1 MNVPP
6 VSPAAPAA
14 NLSAPSPSDAGS
26 GKDDFSRL
34 LDRSAPPASNP
45 PAETRKTSESSPS
58 QNTSRGPSSNA
69 DHRQPVSDGTAPET
83 PCDHQAELCQDAAEA
98 MVEAV
103 IGAAII
109 VPPII
114 ATPDPIVAAV
124 PTPPANAVGAANAAG
139 PAKAVPPAPALP
151 AAAAPAAPAQP
162 AGGVKTD
169 PAAPALTAAPPAEP
183 QQAPPLSPVAPTQR
197 TANAGE
203 AGKADDTAK
212 PSSAKSAPA
221 PAPQTDAAAS
231 NATPVAAKEAV
242 ATPPA
247 RPTQPTADLA
257 PAPVPSA
264 APSPAATPTPAP
276 QPAADNAPVAKA
288 SVDANAAADSAAT
301 LTVVAAATT
310 QPKPASSSSFPASAK
325 TAQAAPTQAPVVAV
339 VESPQ
344 TPTIPQPPVAGL
356 ALIDSDAASRPV
368 DATAPAGPTPSTPVP
383 PAATIAATAAAPLAG
398 VDSDGEA
405 ATTLVAAATAAKP
418 EPSSAAERP
427 SRNGTPT
434 TAALGNGNPAAAAGD
449 ASSGATPTA
458 GSTAE
463 QGQVSDS
470 AAMKSGDTGPH
481 LSTDTP
487 TSAISDSA
495 RAPSTP
501 VAIGAEAA
509 ATRPIG
515 AAGDTA
521 AAARSAAPQNP
532 VTHQVAVHLERAV
545 GDGHDRFQIQLSPP
559 DLGRIDV
566 RLEISSDGRVSAVFG
581 VDRQQTLDLLQRD
594 SRDLQRALQDSG
606 LRADSG
612 SLSFNLRGEGR
623 GNQSLPLDLYRD
635 RGANQPS
642 EDYPPADVAA
652 ATRYSTSSTRRLDIQ
667 V

>member
-1 MNVPP
+1 MNVLP

-14 NLSAPSPSDAGS
+14 NLSAPSTGDAGS

-34 LDRSAPPASNP
+34 LDRSAPPASNSK
-45 PAETRKTSESSPS
+45 AETRKTSESSPS
-58 QNTSRGPSSNA
+58 QDPSRGPSSNA

-103 IGAAII
+103 LAAAII
-109 VPPII
+109 VPPVVL
-114 ATPDPIVAAV
+114 TPDPTVATV
-124 PTPPANAVGAANAAG
+124 PTPTASAVDAVGAAA
-139 PAKAVPPAPALP
+139 PAKAAAPAPALP
-151 AAAAPAAPAQP
+151 AAAAPVAPAQP

-169 PAAPALTAAPPAEP
+169 PAT
-183 QQAPPLSPVAPTQR
+183 PTQR

-203 AGKADDTAK
+203 AAKPDDTAK
-212 PSSAKSAPA
+212 PSSTKSVPA
-221 PAPQTDAAAS
+221 PAPQTDVPAS
-231 NATPVAAKEAV
+231 NAAPVAAKDAV
-242 ATPPA
+242 AAPPA
-247 RPTQPTADLA
+247 RPAPPTADLA

-264 APSPAATPTPAP
+264 TPSPAPAP
-276 QPAADNAPVAKA
+276 ASAPQQTADNAPVATTA
-288 SVDANAAADSAAT
+288 VDANAAADSAAT
-301 LTVVAAATT
+301 LTVVAAATP
-310 QPKPASSSSFPASAK
+310 QPKQTPSSSSFPASAK
-325 TAQAAPTQAPVVAV
+325 TAPAAPTQAPVVAMA
-339 VESPQ
+339 EPAQ

-356 ALIDSDAASRPV
+356 ALIDGDAVSRPT
-368 DATAPAGPTPSTPVP
+368 DSTASASPTPSTPVV
-383 PAATIAATAAAPLAG
+383 PAATVAAAAPESLTG

-405 ATTLVAAATAAKP
+405 ATPLAAAATAAKP
-418 EPSSAAERP
+418 EPSATAERP
-427 SRNGTPT
+427 ARNGTPA
-434 TAALGNGNPAAAAGD
+434 TATLANANPATATGD
-449 ASSGATPTA
+449 TSPGATPAA
-458 GSTAE
+458 GGTAE
-463 QGQVSDS
+463 QSQVSDS
-470 AAMKSGDTGPH
+470 TAMKGGDTGPH
-481 LSTDTP
+481 LSADTP
-487 TSAISDSA
+487 TSTVSDVA
-495 RAPSTP
+495 RATSTP
-501 VAIGAEAA
+501 VAVGAEAV

-521 AAARSAAPQNP
+521 AAARSVAPQNP

-581 VDRQQTLDLLQRD
+581 VDRQQTLDMLQRD

-623 GNQSLPLDLYRD
+623 GNQSLPHDLYRD
-635 RGANQPS
+635 RGLSQPS

-652 ATRYSTSSTRRLDIQ
+652 TATRYSTSSTRRLDIQ